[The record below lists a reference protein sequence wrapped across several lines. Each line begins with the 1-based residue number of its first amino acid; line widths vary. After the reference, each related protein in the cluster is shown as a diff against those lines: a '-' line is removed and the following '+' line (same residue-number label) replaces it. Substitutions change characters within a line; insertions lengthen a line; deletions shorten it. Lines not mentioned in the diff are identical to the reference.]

1 MNNGG
6 DKMRKPLIISVMIV
20 TLIFCLLT
28 GCSSNSEE
36 QGGSSGGKAVSS
48 GTYTDEEICKIASD
62 TYYKL
67 NGERPPLAAVDSSD
81 GNIVTVRLYED
92 MGDHIATW
100 AWYELNLNDMTGKD
114 TVIGKT
120 FDLVY

>member
-1 MNNGG
+1 MSLVI
-6 DKMRKPLIISVMIV
+6 RYFLPLYG
-20 TLIFCLLT
+20 CLCK
-28 GCSSNSEE
+28 GI
-36 QGGSSGGKAVSS
+36 
-48 GTYTDEEICKIASD
+48 EILSD